1 MRSGLRIGGWAEYAN
16 PRRPAKQEYF
26 ESITRISQ
34 ELFPS
39 LSVKGANFWMG
50 SRPSMLD
57 SLPVISKSR
66 KMNRVFYNCGHGHYG
81 LTHAATSAKLVCDLL
96 TDDQNLSV
104 SSLFSINR
112 FI

>member
-1 MRSGLRIGGWAEYAN
+1 M
-16 PRRPAKQEYF
+16 P
-26 ESITRISQ
+26 
-34 ELFPS
+34 
-39 LSVKGANFWMG
+39 
-50 SRPSMLD
+50 D

-96 TDDQNLSV
+96 TDDQNLSA
-104 SSLFSINR
+104 SGLFSINR